1 MSDLKYEPVNP
12 LSRDELDT
20 RLASDEPAVVAD
32 ALYCA
37 AKWEEDFIWVQ
48 RLCIEGLRSPHVVV
62 RWAAATS
69 LGDLASW
76 RRPLD
81 TEVVIAALE
90 RAIKDPAISD
100 PAALSL
106 SMVRQFSSSKEVA

>member
-20 RLASDEPAVVAD
+20 RLASDEPSVVAD
-32 ALYCA
+32 ALYRA
-37 AKWEEDFIWVQ
+37 AKWEKDFIWVQ

-69 LGDLASW
+69 LGDLACW
-76 RRPLD
+76 QRPLD
-81 TEVVIAALE
+81 AEVVIRALE
-90 RAIKDPAISD
+90 RAVKDPAISD
-100 PAALSL
+100 PATFSL
-106 SMVRQFSSSKEVA
+106 SMVMQFSSSKEVA

>member
-32 ALYCA
+32 ALYRA

-48 RLCIEGLRSPHVVV
+48 RLCISVATAPANVSTRLDYERICTDRSVQKVTYS
-62 RWAAATS
+62 A
-69 LGDLASW
+69 
-76 RRPLD
+76 RR
-81 TEVVIAALE
+81 EN
-90 RAIKDPAISD
+90 R
-100 PAALSL
+100 
-106 SMVRQFSSSKEVA
+106 